1 MRTAGTSTNSLCVHR
16 RATDWHLARCCTTL
30 LHATRCCLAQ
40 FSLCCPLRWSWQGLS
55 WVNNI
60 DGPVFALFPGE
71 VKKAWAAWVRSVS
84 DPGFECDGDFYKR
97 MTVPES
103 VAGIRAD
110 LLANYA
116 PTPSKPPG
124 Y

>member
-1 MRTAGTSTNSLCVHR
+1 MVHN
-16 RATDWHLARCCTTL
+16 TVTQ
-30 LHATRCCLAQ
+30 CCLSQ
-40 FSLCCPLRWSWQGLS
+40 FSLRCALRWSWQGLS

-71 VKKAWAAWVRSVS
+71 VKKAWAAWARSVT
-84 DPGFECDGDFYKR
+84 DPGFECDGEFYKR

-110 LLANYA
+110 LLANYV
-116 PTPSKPPG
+116 PTPSKPPESV
-124 Y
+124 